1 MIIGEGKSS
10 VIIPLVAAA
19 IANGSRLS
27 RVIVLK
33 SLLTQMADTLFQRLG
48 GLVDRQVFFIPFSR
62 KVEPK
67 RNFSYRMQALLNDC
81 VSRHGILLA
90 QPEHILSF
98 KLMGIE
104 RLTSGDF
111 LVASQLI
118 KIQKW
123 IDDKARDVLDES
135 DEILDVK
142 FQLIYSLGGQRMMDG
157 QPERWLLIQGVF
169 DLVDKHA
176 CELRNSHPN
185 SIEVHRRSQV
195 AFPAI
200 RLLTSDIGR
209 LLIAGIVRSI
219 SDGHLRDLNFMN
231 CPPYVRKAMGRFLQ
245 KVKVSADDVGIIRGF
260 LRGSESSMKN
270 LLLVRG
276 LIAHNVLLFVL
287 RSKRWLVN
295 YGLDPTRCLTAVPY
309 RAKGIPA
316 PSAEFGHP
324 DVAIALTCLTY
335 YYTGLS
341 DSQIRTSVEL
351 LQKVDDP
358 SLEYQAWT
366 RGCHSLPIGLRD
378 WVAVNLDDEQQC
390 LQALFPALRYS
401 KKAADFFMARVVF
414 PKEGREFDEKLSTS
428 GWDIPSAPNAKHL
441 TTGFSGT
448 NDNRFLLPLTIHQHD
463 LSQLKHTS
471 GKVLDYVLR
480 QENLGYHCV
489 NDKAGE
495 QLFGEGLLRRVME
508 TDPAI
513 RVLIDVGAQ
522 VLDLQNR
529 DLVSAWLGICPHA
542 DAGIYFDD
550 EDNIMVL
557 TRDQKV
563 EKLASSSFL
572 SRIDCCVVYLD
583 EVHTRGTDLKLPFN
597 SRAAVTLGPRLTKDR
612 LVQGN
617 KPDAFKYCF

>member
-1 MIIGEGKSS
+1 M
-10 VIIPLVAAA
+10 IIPLVAAA
-19 IANGSRLS
+19 IADGSRLS
-27 RVIVLK
+27 RVVVLK
-33 SLLTQMADTLFQRLG
+33 SLSAQMADTLFQRLG
-48 GLVDRQVFFIPFSR
+48 GLVDRQVFFMPFSR
-62 KVEPK
+62 KVETK
-67 RNFSYRMQALLNDC
+67 GKLSFRIQALLDDC

-104 RLTSGDF
+104 RLTSGEF
-111 LVASQLI
+111 LTASRLI
-118 KIQKW
+118 RIQKW
-123 IDDKARDVLDES
+123 LDDKARDVLDES

-142 FQLIYSLGGQRMMDG
+142 FQLIYTLGSQRMMDG
-157 QPERWLLIQGVF
+157 QPERWLLIQGIF

-176 CELRNSHPN
+176 CELRKSHPD
-185 SIEVHRRSQV
+185 SIEVHRRSEA

-209 LLIAGIVRSI
+209 WLTAAIVRDI
-219 SDGHLRDLNFMN
+219 RDGHLPDLTFMK
-231 CPPYVRKAMGRFLQ
+231 CPPHVLEAIERFLQ
-245 KVKVSADDVGIIRGF
+245 EVNVSADDFRIICGF
-260 LRGSESSMKN
+260 LKGSDSTMKN

-276 LIAHNVLLFVL
+276 LIAHKVLLFVL
-287 RSKRWLVN
+287 CSKRWLVN
-295 YGLDPTRCLTAVPY
+295 YGLHPTRCLTAVPY

-341 DSQIRTSVEL
+341 DSQIRTSIEL

-358 SLEYQAWT
+358 SLEYQTWT
-366 RGCHSLPIGLRD
+366 RGCHSLPAGLRD
-378 WVAVNLDDEQQC
+378 WAAVNLEDERQC
-390 LQALFPALRYS
+390 IQELFPALRYS

-414 PKEGREFDEKLSTS
+414 PKEGKEFDERLSTS
-428 GWDIPSAPNAKHL
+428 GWDIPSPSNAKHL

-448 NDNRFLLPLTIHQHD
+448 NDNRFLLPLTIHQRD
-463 LSQLKHTS
+463 LPQLQHTS

-480 QENLGYHCV
+480 QENLGYYCAK
-489 NDKAGE
+489 DEAGG
-495 QLFGEGLLRRVME
+495 QLFGEGLLRLMMA

-529 DLVSAWLGICPHA
+529 DLVSAWLEICPQA
-542 DAGIYFDD
+542 DAGVYFDD

-563 EKLASSSFL
+563 EKLSSSSFF
-572 SRIDCCVVYLD
+572 SRLDRCVVYLD
-583 EVHTRGTDLKLPFN
+583 EVHTRGTDLKLPLN
-597 SRAAVTLGPRLTKDR
+597 IRAAVTLGPKLTKDR

-617 KPDAFKYCF
+617 KPDAFKYYF

>member
-1 MIIGEGKSS
+1 M
-10 VIIPLVAAA
+10 IIPLVAAA
-19 IANGSRLS
+19 NADGSRLS

-33 SLLTQMADTLFQRLG
+33 SLATQMAETLFQRLG
-48 GLVDRQVFFIPFSR
+48 GLVDRQVFLMPFSR

-67 RNFSYRMQALLNDC
+67 RNFSHRIQALLDDC

-111 LVASQLI
+111 SIASQLI
-118 KIQKW
+118 KIQRW
-123 IDDKARDVLDES
+123 LNVKARDILDES

-142 FQLIYSLGGQRMMDG
+142 FQLIYTLGSQRMMDG
-157 QPERWLLIQGVF
+157 QPERWLLIQGIF

-176 CELRNSHPN
+176 CELQKSHPDL
-185 SIEVHRRSQV
+185 IEVYRRSEA

-200 RLLTSDIGR
+200 GLLTSDIGQ
-209 LLIAGIVRSI
+209 LLTAAIVRDI
-219 SDGHLRDLNFMN
+219 CDGHLPHITFLNGLSH
-231 CPPYVRKAMGRFLQ
+231 VREAMERFLRE
-245 KVKVSADDVGIIRGF
+245 VKVGADDVGIIRDF
-260 LRGSESSMKN
+260 LKGSESSMKN

-295 YGLDPTRCLTAVPY
+295 YGLHPTRCLTAVPY

-316 PSAEFGHP
+316 PTAEFGHP
-324 DVAIALTCLTY
+324 DVTISLSCLSY

-341 DSQIRTSVEL
+341 DAQIRTSIEL
-351 LQKVDDP
+351 LRKVDDP
-358 SLEYQAWT
+358 SSEYQAWI
-366 RGCHSLPIGLRD
+366 RGCHSLPTELRD
-378 WVAVNLDDEQQC
+378 WVAVNLEDEQQC
-390 LQALFPALRYS
+390 LRALFPALRYS

-414 PKEGREFDEKLSTS
+414 PKEGKEFDEKLSKS
-428 GWDIPSAPNAKHL
+428 GWDIPSAPNAKNL

-463 LSQLKHTS
+463 LPQLQHTS

-480 QENLGYHCV
+480 QENLEYHCV
-489 NDKAGE
+489 KDKAGG
-495 QLFGEGLLRRVME
+495 QLFGEGLLRLMMA

-529 DLVSAWLGICPHA
+529 DLVSTWLQICPKA
-542 DAGIYFDD
+542 DAGVYFDD
-550 EDNIMVL
+550 EDNIMVV
-557 TRDQKV
+557 TRDQKI
-563 EKLASSSFL
+563 EKLSSSSFL
-572 SRIDCCVVYLD
+572 SRIDRCVVYLD
-583 EVHTRGTDLKLPFN
+583 EVHTRGTDLKLPLN
-597 SRAAVTLGPRLTKDR
+597 TRAAVTLGPRLTKDR

-617 KPDAFKYCF
+617 YPDAFKNHF

>member
-1 MIIGEGKSS
+1 M
-10 VIIPLVAAA
+10 IIPLVAAA

-27 RVIVLK
+27 RVVVLK
-33 SLLTQMADTLFQRLG
+33 SLSTQMADTLFQRLG
-48 GLVDRQVFFIPFSR
+48 GLVDRQIFFMPFSR
-62 KVEPK
+62 KVETK
-67 RNFSYRMQALLNDC
+67 GKLSLRIQALLDDC

-104 RLTSGDF
+104 RLTSGD
-111 LVASQLI
+111 LAVASRLI

-123 IDDKARDVLDES
+123 LDDKARDVLDES

-142 FQLIYSLGGQRMMDG
+142 FQLIYTLGSQRMMDG
-157 QPERWLLIQGVF
+157 QPERWLLIQGIF

-176 CELRNSHPN
+176 CELRNSYPD
-185 SIEVHRRSQV
+185 SIEVHRRSEA

-200 RLLTSDIGR
+200 RLLTSDISR
-209 LLIAGIVRSI
+209 VLTAAIVKDIR
-219 SDGHLRDLNFMN
+219 DGHLPDLTFMS
-231 CPPYVRKAMGRFLQ
+231 CPPHVREAMGRFLQ
-245 KVKVSADDVGIIRGF
+245 EVKVGTDDVSIIRDF
-260 LRGSESSMKN
+260 LKGSESSMKN

-295 YGLDPTRCLTAVPY
+295 YGLHPTRCLTAVPY

-341 DSQIRTSVEL
+341 DSQIRTSIEL
-351 LQKVDDP
+351 LQKADDP
-358 SLEYQAWT
+358 SFEYQAWT
-366 RGCHSLPIGLRD
+366 RGCHLLPAGLRD
-378 WVAVNLDDEQQC
+378 WEAVNLEDERQC
-390 LQALFPALRYS
+390 LQELFPALRYS

-414 PKEGREFDEKLSTS
+414 PKEGKEFDERLSTS
-428 GWDIPSAPNAKHL
+428 GWDIPSPANAKHL

-448 NDNRFLLPLTIHQHD
+448 NDNRFLLPLMIYQRD
-463 LSQLKHTS
+463 LPQLQHTS

-480 QENLGYHCV
+480 QENLVYHCAK
-489 NDKAGE
+489 DEAGG
-495 QLFGEGLLRRVME
+495 QLFGEGLLRLIMA

-513 RVLIDVGAQ
+513 RMLIDVGAQ

-529 DLVSAWLGICPHA
+529 DLVSVWLEICPQV
-542 DAGIYFDD
+542 DAGVYFDD

-557 TRDQKV
+557 TRDQKI
-563 EKLASSSFL
+563 EKLSSSSFQ
-572 SRIDCCVVYLD
+572 SRIDRCVVYLD
-583 EVHTRGTDLKLPFN
+583 EVHTRGTDLKLPLN
-597 SRAAVTLGPRLTKDR
+597 TRAAVTLGPRLTKDR
-612 LVQGN
+612 LVQGDHS
-617 KPDAFKYCF
+617 DAFEDHY

>member
-1 MIIGEGKSS
+1 M
-10 VIIPLVAAA
+10 IIPLVAAA

-27 RVIVLK
+27 RIVVLK
-33 SLLTQMADTLFQRLG
+33 SLSTQMADTLFQRLG
-48 GLVDRQVFFIPFSR
+48 GLVDRQLFFMPFSR
-62 KVEPK
+62 KVEIK
-67 RNFSYRMQALLNDC
+67 GKASLRIQALLNDC

-111 LVASQLI
+111 AIASDLI
-118 KIQKW
+118 RIQKW
-123 IDDKARDVLDES
+123 LDAKARDVLDES

-142 FQLIYSLGGQRMMDG
+142 FQLIYTLGSQRMMDG

-169 DLVDKHA
+169 DLIDKCA
-176 CELRNSHPN
+176 CELRNTHTA
-185 SIEVHRRSQV
+185 SIEVHRRSEA

-200 RLLTSDIGR
+200 RLLTSDVGR
-209 LLIAGIVRSI
+209 LLTAAIVRDI
-219 SDGHLRDLNFMN
+219 RDGQLPGLTFAN
-231 CPPYVRKAMGRFLQ
+231 CPPNVREAMERFLQ
-245 KVKVSADDVGIIRGF
+245 EIKVSPDDFATICGF
-260 LRGSESSMKN
+260 LKGSESSMKN
-270 LLLVRG
+270 LLLIRG
-276 LIAHNVLLFVL
+276 LLAHNVLLFVL
-287 RSKRWLVN
+287 HSKRWLVN
-295 YGLDPTRCLTAVPY
+295 YGLHPTRCLTAVPY

-341 DSQIRTSVEL
+341 DSQIRTSIEL

-358 SLEYQAWT
+358 SLEYQLWI
-366 RGCHSLPIGLRD
+366 RGCHSLPVGLRD
-378 WVAVNLDDEQQC
+378 WVAVNLEDERQC
-390 LQALFPALRYS
+390 LQDLFPALRYS

-414 PKEGREFDEKLSTS
+414 PKEGKEFDERLSTS
-428 GWDIPSAPNAKHL
+428 GWDIPSPANSKHL

-448 NDNRFLLPLTIHQHD
+448 NDNRFLLPLMIHQRD
-463 LSQLKHTS
+463 LPQLQHTS

-480 QENLGYHCV
+480 PENLGYHCAK
-489 NDKAGE
+489 DEAGG
-495 QLFGEGLLRRVME
+495 QLLGEGLLRLMMA

-529 DLVSAWLGICPHA
+529 ELVSAWLEIYPQA
-542 DAGIYFDD
+542 DAGVYFDD

-557 TRDQKV
+557 TRDCKI
-563 EKLASSSFL
+563 ERLHSSSYL
-572 SRIDCCVVYLD
+572 SRIDRCVVYLD
-583 EVHTRGTDLKLPFN
+583 EVHTRGTDLKLPVN
-597 SRAAVTLGPRLTKDR
+597 TRAAVTLGPRLTKDR

-617 KPDAFKYCF
+617 YSDAS

>member
-1 MIIGEGKSS
+1 
-10 VIIPLVAAA
+10 
-19 IANGSRLS
+19 
-27 RVIVLK
+27 
-33 SLLTQMADTLFQRLG
+33 MADTLFQRLG
-48 GLVDRQVFFIPFSR
+48 GLVDRQVFFMPFSR

-67 RNFSYRMQALLNDC
+67 RDFSLRIQVLLNDC
-81 VSRHGILLA
+81 VSRRGILLA

-104 RLTSGDF
+104 RLTASDF
-111 LVASQLI
+111 LIASQLI
-118 KIQKW
+118 DIQKW
-123 IDDKARDVLDES
+123 LDDNARDVLDES

-142 FQLIYSLGGQRMMDG
+142 FQLIYTLGSQKMMDG

-176 CELRNSHPN
+176 WELRNSYPD
-185 SIEVHRRSQV
+185 SIEVHRHSEA

-209 LLIAGIVRSI
+209 SLIAAIVRDI
-219 SDGHLRDLNFMN
+219 CNGHLSNLTFTNG
-231 CPPYVRKAMGRFLQ
+231 PPHVREAMERFLQ
-245 KVKVSADDVGIIRGF
+245 EVKVGADDVGIIHDF
-260 LRGSESSMKN
+260 LNGSESSMKN
-270 LLLVRG
+270 LLLLRG

-287 RSKRWLVN
+287 RSKRWMVN
-295 YGLDPTRCLTAVPY
+295 YGLHPTRCLTAVPY

-341 DSQIRTSVEL
+341 DSQIRTSIEL

-366 RGCHSLPIGLRD
+366 RGCYSLPARLRD
-378 WVAVNLDDEQQC
+378 WVAVNLEDEQQC
-390 LQALFPALRYS
+390 LQDLFPALRYS

-414 PKEGREFDEKLSTS
+414 PKEGKEFDERLSTS
-428 GWDIPSAPNAKHL
+428 GWDIPSPPNAKHL

-448 NDNRFLLPLTIHQHD
+448 NDNRFLLPLTIHQCD
-463 LSQLKHTS
+463 IKQLKHTS

-489 NDKAGE
+489 RDDAGG
-495 QLFGEGLLRRVME
+495 QLFGEGLLRSVMA
-508 TDPAI
+508 TDPDI

-529 DLVSAWLGICPHA
+529 DLVSAWLRICPKA

-557 TRDQKV
+557 TRDQKI
-563 EKLASSSFL
+563 EKLFSSSFL
-572 SRIDCCVVYLD
+572 SRIDRCVVYLD
-583 EVHTRGTDLKLPFN
+583 EVHTRGTDLKLPLTT
-597 SRAAVTLGPRLTKDR
+597 RAAVTLGPRLTKDR
-612 LVQGN
+612 LVQG
-617 KPDAFKYCF
+617 KCSI